1 MISTGRFIQKK
12 SIFHFFSQVHMEYS
26 LGYIISWVT
35 NQALVSLKKYNWSYF
50 KDLFCPQGYKITH
63 QLQEKYR
70 RHRRCGFDSWVRR
83 FPGGGNGNIFQY
95 PFWGNPIARGAWWA
109 TFHGVT
115 RSWTWLSNWAHTHR
129 EKKQTNI
136 KSRNTWR
143 LNNILLNN
151 QEVIKKWKRKSKA
164 I

>member
-1 MISTGRFIQKK
+1 MDIIDIYRAFHPKKEYISL
-12 SIFHFFSQVHMEYS
+12 FFSGAHGIFSRIYHILGHKSS
-26 LGYIISWVT
+26 LGK
-35 NQALVSLKKYNWSYF
+35 LKKYNWNYF

-70 RHRRCGFDSWVRR
+70 RHRRYGFDSWVRR

-129 EKKQTNI
+129 KK
-136 KSRNTWR
+136 
-143 LNNILLNN
+143 
-151 QEVIKKWKRKSKA
+151 KKNKK
-164 I
+164 